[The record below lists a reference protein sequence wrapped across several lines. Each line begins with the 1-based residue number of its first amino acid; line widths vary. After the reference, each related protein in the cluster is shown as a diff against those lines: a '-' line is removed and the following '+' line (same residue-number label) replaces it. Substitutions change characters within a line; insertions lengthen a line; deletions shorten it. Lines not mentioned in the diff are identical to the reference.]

1 MGSFVATCIKKMSME
16 CKIGTVKEIMRDKVI
31 VLIERQSACS
41 QCHAKGACTSADKD
55 NQLIEVQEIPI
66 GLTVGTRVRIV
77 AVEGG
82 TPLKAVLFAF
92 VIPIVLI
99 GTGAIVMNQLETK
112 ETTMLLI
119 LLCGLLLYCGLL
131 WLLRGY
137 FEKTFRLRAELVD

>member
-1 MGSFVATCIKKMSME
+1 ME
-16 CKIGTVKEIMRDKVI
+16 CKIGTVKEIKGDKMLVH
-31 VLIERQSACS
+31 IERHSACS
-41 QCHAKGACTSADKD
+41 QCHAKGACSSADKD
-55 NQLIEVQEIPI
+55 SQLLEVQEFPL
-66 GLTVGTRVRIV
+66 GLTEGTRVRIV

-99 GTGAIVMNQLETK
+99 GIGAIVMNHLETK

-119 LLCGLLLYCGLL
+119 MLCGILSYCGVL

-137 FEKTFRLRAELVD
+137 FEKTFRLKAELVD

>member
-1 MGSFVATCIKKMSME
+1 ME
-16 CKIGTVKEIMRDKVI
+16 CKIGTVKEIKGDRAI
-31 VLIERQSACS
+31 VHIERHSACS

-55 NQLIEVQEIPI
+55 QQLIEVEDFPL
-66 GLTVGTRVRIV
+66 GLMKGAKVRIV

-92 VIPIVLI
+92 VIPILFI
-99 GTGAIVMNQLETK
+99 GIGAIVMNRLQTE

-119 LLCGLLLYCGLL
+119 LLLGLLLYCGVL

-137 FEKTFRLRAELVD
+137 FDRTFRLRAELVD